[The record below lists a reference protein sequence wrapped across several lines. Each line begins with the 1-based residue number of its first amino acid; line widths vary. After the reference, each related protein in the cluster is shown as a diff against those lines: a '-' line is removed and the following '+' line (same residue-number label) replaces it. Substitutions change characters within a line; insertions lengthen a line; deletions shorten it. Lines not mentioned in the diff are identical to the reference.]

1 MVDDF
6 ESFVRDRT
14 ATLIRYGFVLSGNPH
29 DAADLAQEGL
39 ARLGERWSRVSA
51 QGDPEGYVRTTMAR
65 LHISWWRRR
74 RREHPV
80 RAVPERS
87 YVDAGITR
95 ADGDLGLWRA
105 VAGLPPRQRVVLM
118 LRYHE
123 QLTDEEIA
131 RLLGISRGTVR
142 SQAAR
147 GLDKLRH
154 IAESVAESQVEAQV
168 NGR

>member
-1 MVDDF
+1 MADDF
-6 ESFVRDRT
+6 ESFIRDRT
-14 ATLIRYGFVLSGNPH
+14 PALVRYGFVLSGNPH
-29 DAADLAQEGL
+29 DAADLAQEAL
-39 ARLGERWSRVSA
+39 ARLGERWSRVSSR
-51 QGDPEGYVRTTMAR
+51 GDPEGYVRATMAR

-74 RREHPV
+74 RWEHSV
-80 RAVPERS
+80 RALPERS
-87 YVDAGITR
+87 YIDAGITE

-105 VAGLPPRQRVVLM
+105 VAGLPPRQRVVLA

-123 QLTDEEIA
+123 QLTDDEIA

-147 GLDKLRH
+147 GLDKLRG
-154 IAESVAESQVEAQV
+154 VAESQVEAQV

>member
-1 MVDDF
+1 
-6 ESFVRDRT
+6 
-14 ATLIRYGFVLSGNPH
+14 
-29 DAADLAQEGL
+29 
-39 ARLGERWSRVSA
+39 
-51 QGDPEGYVRTTMAR
+51 MAR

-80 RAVPERS
+80 RALPERS
-87 YVDAGITR
+87 YIDAGITE

-105 VAGLPPRQRVVLM
+105 VAGLPPRQRVVLA

-123 QLTDEEIA
+123 QLTDDEIA

-147 GLDKLRH
+147 GLDKLRG
-154 IAESVAESQVEAQV
+154 VAESQVEAQV

>member
-1 MVDDF
+1 MADDF

-14 ATLIRYGFVLSGNPH
+14 PALVRYGFVLSGNPH
-29 DAADLAQEGL
+29 DAADLAQESL
-39 ARLGERWSRVSA
+39 ARLGERWSRVSSR
-51 QGDPEGYVRTTMAR
+51 GDPEGYVRATMAR

-74 RREHPV
+74 RREHPMRV
-80 RAVPERS
+80 VPERG

-105 VAGLPPRQRVVLM
+105 VAGLPTRQRVVLV

-131 RLLGISRGTVR
+131 GLLGISRGTVR

-147 GLDKLRH
+147 GLDKLRQ
-154 IAESVAESQVEAQV
+154 VAESPVEAQV

>member
-6 ESFVRDRT
+6 GAFVRDRT
-14 ATLIRYGFVLSGNPH
+14 PALLRYGLVLAGNPH
-29 DAADLAQEGL
+29 DAADLAQEAL
-39 ARLGERWSRVSA
+39 ARLGTRWSRVSA
-51 QGDPEGYVRTTMAR
+51 RGDPEGYVRTTMAR

-80 RAVPERS
+80 WAVPERS
-87 YVDAGITR
+87 YVDAGIAQ
-95 ADGDLGLWRA
+95 ADGDLGLWHA
-105 VAGLPPRQRVVLM
+105 VADLPARQRVVLM
-118 LRYHE
+118 LRYHA
-123 QLTDEEIA
+123 QLSDEEIA

-147 GLDKLRH
+147 GLDKLRG
-154 IAESVAESQVEAQV
+154 VAESRVEARV